1 MKLLNSV
8 VLGTAFLG
16 SALLSTAVFAHT
28 LTVVPSHFVQSK
40 TGGFITVDLS
50 ATNMTFQADKGIG
63 VDGFQVYLPDG
74 STAKPTAVFQG
85 KRKSLADVELAT
97 DGTYRLEN
105 GGAARYFTSY
115 ELNGERKRLMGDKQ
129 KAAKE
134 LPKGAQKV
142 VTTQGRNR
150 AFAFVTVNQPTA
162 TVVTPTG
169 QGLEFKM
176 DRHPADVVAGELVT
190 MTLLVDGK
198 PAAGVELDL
207 SRDGELYRNEPGRVH
222 HTTDQTGQFTFTAP
236 EAGRY
241 LLEAAFEANSKND
254 KADKVREAFT
264 WTFEVALP

>member
-8 VLGTAFLG
+8 VLG
-16 SALLSTAVFAHT
+16 SALFSSAVFAHT
-28 LTVVPSHFVQSK
+28 MTVVPSHFVQSK

-63 VDGFQVYLPDG
+63 VEGFQIHLPDG
-74 STAKPTAVFQG
+74 SVTKPAAVFQG
-85 KRKSLADVELAT
+85 KRKSLADVALTT

-105 GGAARYFTSY
+105 GGSARFFTSY

-134 LPKGAQKV
+134 LPNAAEKV
-142 VTTQGRNR
+142 MTTQGRNR
-150 AFAFVTVNQPTA
+150 AFAFVTVNKPTDN
-162 TVVTPTG
+162 VVTPTG

-176 DRHPADVVAGELVT
+176 DRHPADIVAGEVVT

-198 PAAGVELDL
+198 PAAAVELDL

-222 HTTDQTGQFTFTAP
+222 HTTDKTGSFSFTAP

-241 LLEAAFEANSKND
+241 LLEASYEADSKSE
-254 KADKVREAFT
+254 KADKVRESFT

>member
-8 VLGTAFLG
+8 VLGTALFSSVVL
-16 SALLSTAVFAHT
+16 AHT
-28 LTVVPSHFVQSK
+28 MTVLPSHFVQSK

-63 VDGFQVYLPDG
+63 VDAFQVYLPDG
-74 STAKPTAVFQG
+74 SISKPAAVFQG
-85 KRKSLADVELAT
+85 KRKSLADVALTT

-105 GGAARYFTSY
+105 GGTARFFTSY

-129 KAAKE
+129 KAAAE
-134 LPKGAQKV
+134 LPKGAEKV

-150 AFAFVTVNQPTA
+150 AFAFVTVNKPTEA
-162 TVVTPTG
+162 VLTPTG
-169 QGLEFKM
+169 HGLEFSM
-176 DRHPADVVAGELVT
+176 DRHPADVVAGEAVT

-207 SRDGELYRNEPGRVH
+207 SRDGELYRNEPGRIH
-222 HTTDQTGQFTFTAP
+222 HTTDQSGRFSFTAP

-241 LLEAAFEANSKND
+241 LLEAAYEANSPST
-254 KADKVREAFT
+254 KADKVRESFT
-264 WTFEVALP
+264 WAFEVALP